1 MTKNVIQRKLSA
13 ILSADVQGY
22 SKLMGD
28 DDEYTVSTIS
38 KYRNI
43 ITGLVEKHE
52 GRVVD
57 SPGDNILAEFSSAL
71 NSVNSAIEIQSTLE
85 IQNRDLPENR
95 RMDFRIGINLGDI
108 IHRDDRIYGDGVNI
122 AARIESFADPGGICI
137 SRGVYDQIKKR
148 IRQDFDFLGEH
159 TVKNISEPVRIYR
172 MHIGSEPEK
181 KVIEALNSK
190 STRKKSYA
198 VIITILVVT
207 IVTFIGIFYQ
217 RFLKTDTPSA
227 DNMAFPL
234 HDKPSIAVLP
244 FTNMGKDPEQ
254 EYFSDG
260 ITIDIIT
267 AFSKFKELLVIASNT
282 IFTYKGKAVN
292 IELIGQELSVKY
304 VLEGSVQ
311 KAGSKIRI
319 NAQLIDTATGFHIWS
334 EHYNRELKDIFAI
347 QDEIVHTIVGKFAVE
362 IDAVERMRAMQKKT
376 ENLEAYDYMLRGM
389 EYLRR
394 RTRLE
399 NGKARHMFEKAID
412 LDPGFASAYVGL
424 GQTYQV
430 QVSFGWTEFPVQV
443 LQQAKDLALKALS
456 LEESNA
462 GANTLLGLIYTFE
475 GQYDLAINKLNRAIE
490 LNPNDARS
498 LAFRGQV
505 LLWSGRVDAAIHSL
519 ETAFR
524 FDPNMIHGNFMFL
537 GLGYYL
543 KGQYEKAIDVLEEG
557 VSRKPNWVGT
567 HIILAAA
574 YAQAGHSSK
583 AAHEAQEVL
592 RQDPFFK
599 IDNYGSVFR
608 HQADRAK
615 IVQGLREAGLN

>member
-1 MTKNVIQRKLSA
+1 MTKNGMQRKLRA

-28 DDEYTVSTIS
+28 DDEYTVSTIT

-71 NSVNSAIEIQSTLE
+71 NAVNSAIEIQSTLE
-85 IQNRDLPENR
+85 TQNKNLPENR

-137 SRGVYDQIKKR
+137 SRGVYDQIKKK
-148 IRQDFDFLGEH
+148 IRQGFDFLGEH

-172 MHIGSEPEK
+172 MHIGPEPEK
-181 KVIEALNSK
+181 KIIEAKKSK

-198 VIITILVVT
+198 VIIAILVVT
-207 IVTFIGIFYQ
+207 IATLIWIFYQ
-217 RFLKTDTPSA
+217 LSPKTDPPSA
-227 DNMAFPL
+227 ENMAFPL

-260 ITIDIIT
+260 ITNDIIT

-334 EHYNRELKDIFAI
+334 EHYNRELEDIFAI

-362 IDAVERMRAMQKKT
+362 IDKVERRRAMQKKT

-399 NGKARHMFEKAID
+399 NRKARLMFEKAID
-412 LDPGFASAYVGL
+412 LDPSFASAYVGL

-430 QVSFGWTEFPVQV
+430 QISFGWTEFPIQV

-462 GANTLLGLIYTFE
+462 GAYTLLGLIYTFE

-505 LLWSGRVDAAIHSL
+505 LLWSGSVDAAIHSL
-519 ETAFR
+519 ETAYR

-537 GLGYYL
+537 GIGYYL
-543 KGQYEKAIDVLEEG
+543 KGLYEKAINVLKEG
-557 VSRKPNWVGT
+557 VSRKPNWVGN

-574 YAQAGHSSK
+574 YAQASLSSK
-583 AAHEAQEVL
+583 AEHEAQEVL
-592 RQDPFFK
+592 RLEPFFE
-599 IDNYGSVFR
+599 IENYGTVFR
-608 HQADRAK
+608 NQADRAK
-615 IVQGLREAGLN
+615 IVQGLRKAGL